1 MFRNHGLLVDNQ
13 LEPLTRHD
21 FGFSQLYAAQRDW
34 QHKETQRF
42 SLSDEENPHIM
53 FSMST
58 FKLPDQQPGF
68 SCLKVLT
75 AIYERTQGFLT
86 PFYEL
91 EYNVKTP
98 QETELMKAECK
109 KGFYVPLN
117 IKDGDFRPENLF
129 FAVMITDESDKQQ
142 KRCKAAGTVKF
153 SNIISHFEK
162 KEEQDVE
169 ECNVSEWESFVV
181 RMSPTRDMN
190 FTAIEI
196 INKSLGEGLGDGGP
210 KYFNVKFKTKMIPS
224 STLNDNDSVLDRVK
238 IPSLLSP
245 KVNQISLSIE
255 KAKIRGPVF
264 MGDFFGVSIEV
275 EVIDAKGRS
284 VGCIKNVDG
293 GVDDVYRTLISPSN
307 EKCDWREQLRLD
319 LLAKSRKGADG
330 LRKSL
335 QETKTDNEN
344 NWKGFHLRFSI
355 YKVAEN
361 AKKKRF
367 GFSFLP
373 LFNFNIVKDDTHQLF
388 VFQQDGRRESIPN
401 PEEYLQKEFIYDV
414 QMPNAAMK
422 KQKGTNFNP
431 GTGSFLDVKTRVS
444 STMITE
450 DCYINALLSLDADQA
465 FDDQISDIFD
475 QFINNSSQDSQA
487 KRILFMGDL
496 LEKLWSIL
504 PSQPNQKD
512 RIFQSFI
519 ETIRPIVMVQKDFG
533 YAAKHLDD
541 YLMDKFKSTEVFSS
555 FIEAFSDFITD
566 KTRTTSPKANY
577 TMMSLKYIFQII
589 VQSYKLNRESN
600 PNFECGEF
608 LDMMGLLRD
617 FLLEKDT
624 GRGVTSKKY
633 GFKTLFEVDTINTVT
648 EILPA
653 KDFIDI
659 LEALLADTRDNKDQ
673 ETLTLNVMS
682 KVIKSNLFNDSES
695 QKRLC
700 KIALDLG
707 THQLKREERHKS
719 IGARSHLKDSAF
731 KEKTLELLKDLYEA
745 CRKPG
750 PGEEAR
756 KEFVK
761 EITVEVL
768 PRLTLLLPVKDLRTK
783 EPAGKEG
790 GKKKEKERPEKKLD
804 EIMFFTL
811 LSEVDAELFNRI
823 YGQENSKKVFEHLFK
838 LAIQSDGFSFPEDS
852 FELQLMSL
860 QFFIKFLGLVCDKGI
875 MDVTKKDYNLV
886 ELYLEAASSLIS
898 SPKLALEMF
907 PREKSASVQ
916 AKFGDLRKDLAQIMK
931 NTILGISKED
941 ILGLI
946 MKEFYEPAKPCGTLE
961 ALFSAITKTSEVDD
975 TQSVEGEKAEDERN
989 CLISI
994 VFEVLIA
1001 EFFSK
1006 EDEVKINGELFCCYT
1021 WFISQIIGTQSEKE
1035 IFNLRDSFFQKI
1047 EDYLKDFEGSWKK
1060 RADLAEVAEEHVQA
1074 FVTKS
1079 KMWIKHLHQLT
1090 TSTRDVKRV
1099 QSRKGTRGRKSQQHY
1114 FGEITS
1120 LYYKYKVLKKVK
1132 EEATEHELLDKED
1145 DETPF
1150 EDECIVVLQQL
1161 YNIFDRH
1168 CLHPDLD
1175 AESEDDIK
1183 DDYVSAGFTLDE
1195 LGKMLEW
1202 SEERCSL
1209 RMDMWI
1215 RECAEKNQVDYPPIR
1230 KHNFSWSEA
1239 KEAITALAI
1248 KKFKDAAGFEC
1259 SVEMMEESILRYKTE
1274 VFDFRELA
1282 NAYRNL
1288 ANIYEYRV
1296 DFDAK
1301 LKDIEAGKKK
1311 ELENARRNVIKPTY
1325 FNIGFYNTSTTIH
1338 LRFLEGKSFI
1348 YRADAMVKPVDMWA
1362 KLEQWFPF
1370 ATIEKERIKE
1380 DKKKSF
1386 DGNKMVVECFLVS
1399 PQTIPNVIALI
1410 LGYISG

>member
-1 MFRNHGLLVDNQ
+1 MFRNQGLLVGNQ
-13 LEPLTRHD
+13 LEQLTRQD
-21 FGFSQLYAAQRDW
+21 FCFSQMYAAQRDW

-42 SLSDEENPHIM
+42 SLSEEENPYIM
-53 FSMST
+53 FSMHT
-58 FKLPDQQPGF
+58 FKLPEHQPGF
-68 SCLKVLT
+68 SCLKMLT
-75 AIYERTQGFLT
+75 AIFERTQGFLT

-91 EYNVKTP
+91 EYNVKTSRD
-98 QETELMKAECK
+98 TERIKAECK

-117 IKDGDFRPENLF
+117 IKDGDFRAENLF

-153 SNIISHFEK
+153 SNIIGQFEK
-162 KEEQDVE
+162 KEDQESE
-169 ECNVSEWESFVV
+169 EGKVNEESFVV
-181 RMSPTRDMN
+181 KMSPTRDMN

-196 INKSLGEGLGDGGP
+196 INKSLGDGLGDGGT
-210 KYFNVKFKTKMIPS
+210 KYFNVKFKTKMVPS

-275 EVIDAKGRS
+275 EVIDAKGKS
-284 VGCIKNVDG
+284 VACIKNVDSG
-293 GVDDVYRTLISPSN
+293 EVDVYRSLISPSN

-319 LLAKSRKGADG
+319 LLAKGRKGADG
-330 LRKSL
+330 LRMSL
-335 QETKTDNEN
+335 RETQTTKEN
-344 NWKGFHLRFSI
+344 NWKRYHLRLSI

-361 AKKKRF
+361 SKKKRF

-373 LFNFNIVKDDTHQLF
+373 LFTAGNIVKDDTHQLF
-388 VFQQDGRRESIPN
+388 VFQQDGSKKEAIPN
-401 PEEYLQKEFIYDV
+401 PEEYLQKEFIYDEK
-414 QMPNAAMK
+414 MPNAVLK
-422 KQKGTNFNP
+422 TQKGTNFNP
-431 GTGSFLDVKTRVS
+431 GTGSFLAVKTRVS

-465 FDDQISDIFD
+465 FDDQINDTFD
-475 QFINNSSQDSQA
+475 QFINNASPDSQA
-487 KRILFMGDL
+487 KRILFMEDL
-496 LEKLWSIL
+496 LEKLWSVL
-504 PSQPNQKD
+504 RSQPNQKD

-519 ETIRPIVMVQKDFG
+519 EIVRPIVMVGKDFG
-533 YAAKHLDD
+533 YAAKHLEE

-566 KTRTTSPKANY
+566 KTRTTGAKANY

-589 VQSYKLNRESN
+589 VQSYKLNKASN
-600 PNFECGEF
+600 PNFECAEF
-608 LDMMGLLRD
+608 LDMMSLLRD
-617 FLLEKDT
+617 FLQEKDT
-624 GRGVTSKKY
+624 GKGVTSKRY

-648 EILPA
+648 EIFPA
-653 KDFIDI
+653 KDLIDI
-659 LEALLADTRDNKDQ
+659 LEALLADTRENKDQ

-682 KVIKSNLFNDSES
+682 KVIKSNLFNDPES

-700 KIALDLG
+700 RIALELG

-719 IGARSHLKDSAF
+719 FGAKSQMKPSAF

-750 PGEEAR
+750 PGEDAR

-768 PRLTLLLPVKDLRTK
+768 PRLTLLLPVKVSIQKNQQGKRT
-783 EPAGKEG
+783 G
-790 GKKKEKERPEKKLD
+790 KEKERSEKKLD

-811 LSEVDAELFNRI
+811 LSEVNDELFDRI
-823 YGQENSKKVFEHLFK
+823 YEQTNSEKVFEHLFK
-838 LAIQSDGFSFPEDS
+838 LAIQTDGFSFPEDS

-860 QFFIKFLGLVCDKGI
+860 KFFIKFLGFVCAKGI
-875 MDVTKKDYNLV
+875 MNVTKGDYILV

-898 SPKLALEMF
+898 SPNLALEKF
-907 PREKSASVQ
+907 PKEKRARVQ
-916 AKFGDLRKDLAQIMK
+916 DKFGDQRKDLAQIMK

-941 ILGLI
+941 ILELLT
-946 MKEFYEPAKPCGTLE
+946 KDFYGAAKSCRTLE
-961 ALFSAITKTSEVDD
+961 ALFSAITKTPEEDD
-975 TQSVEGEKAEDERN
+975 TCPVGAEKTQDERN

-1001 EFFSK
+1001 EFFSR
-1006 EDEVKINGELFCCYT
+1006 EAREGEVKINGELFCCYT
-1021 WFISQIIGTQSEKE
+1021 WFISQIIGTNAEKE
-1035 IFNLRDSFFQKI
+1035 IFNLRDSFFQRI
-1047 EDYLKDFEGSWKK
+1047 NDNLKDFEGSWKT
-1060 RADLAEVAEEHVQA
+1060 RADLAEVAEEQVQA

-1079 KMWIKHLHQLT
+1079 KMWIKHLQELT
-1090 TSTRDVKRV
+1090 KSTRDVKRV
-1099 QSRKGTRGRKSQQHY
+1099 QSRKSAKAGKSQQYY

-1120 LYYKYKVLKKVK
+1120 LYYKYKVLKKAK
-1132 EEATEHELLDKED
+1132 EEATAHELLDKE
-1145 DETPF
+1145 EEKTPF
-1150 EDECIVVLQQL
+1150 KDECIVVLQSL
-1161 YNIFDRH
+1161 YNIFDHH
-1168 CLHPDLD
+1168 CLHPDE
-1175 AESEDDIK
+1175 AEDGIK

-1195 LGKMLEW
+1195 LSPLIDW

-1209 RMDMWI
+1209 PMDMWI
-1215 RECAEKNQVDYPPIR
+1215 RVCAERAGVDHPAIKR
-1230 KHNFSWSEA
+1230 VNFSWSEA

-1259 SVEMMEESILRYKTE
+1259 SVEMMEKSILRYKTE
-1274 VFDFRELA
+1274 VFEFRELA

-1296 DFDAK
+1296 DFNAK
-1301 LKDIEAGKKK
+1301 LKDEEAGKKK
-1311 ELENARRNVIKPTY
+1311 ELENARRNVINPTY

-1348 YRADAMVKPVDMWA
+1348 YRADAMVKPVDMWNM
-1362 KLEQWFPF
+1362 LQQWFPF

-1380 DKKKSF
+1380 DKKKSL

-1399 PQTIPNVIALI
+1399 PHNIPDEISLI
-1410 LGYISG
+1410 LGYILG